1 MNVNEQRRKELRS
14 VSKDLDVLSEILNH
28 EAGGEDEAY
37 ENMPESLQDTERG
50 QVLLENSET
59 LYRIQDAID
68 GAIEEIDKL
77 IGGKPEEE

>member
-1 MNVNEQRRKELRS
+1 MNEQRRKELRS

>member
-1 MNVNEQRRKELRS
+1 MNEQRRRALRS
-14 VSKDLDVLSEILNH
+14 VLKDLDVLSESLNH

-77 IGGKPEEE
+77 IGGKPEE

>member
-1 MNVNEQRRKELRS
+1 MNEQRRRSLRS
-14 VSKDLDVLSEILNH
+14 VLKDLDVLSESLNH

-59 LYRIQDAID
+59 LYRIQNDVDCVIKD
-68 GAIEEIDKL
+68 IEKL
-77 IGGKPEEE
+77 IGSKPEE